1 MVREYINT
9 VRRTYQMIVCTLTD
23 VISRAVQIWSMITG
37 GWLST
42 LWDLT
47 VQEEHSHGFIWPYVT
62 CCITIVLH
70 PVTYRVNALILY
82 FHCGY
87 SIVSLT
93 TLSDLLSTC
102 DKSCSNDN
110 LWSMITSLPLTW
122 VLFWVSAWPI
132 WFIFASTFGQVMN
145 NFSFNWP

>member
-1 MVREYINT
+1 MKYPTYIIDGKRVYKYSMSNLSND
-9 VRRTYQMIVCTLTD
+9 VLHIDRRNQSCSIC
-23 VISRAVQIWSMITG
+23 ISVYEV
-37 GWLST
+37 WLLVDGYL
-42 LWDLT
+42 LWD
-47 VQEEHSHGFIWPYVT
+47 GFIWPYVT

-70 PVTYRVNALILY
+70 PVTHRVNALY
-82 FHCGY
+82 FHCDY

-93 TLSDLLSTC
+93 TWSDLLSTC

-110 LWSMITSLPLTW
+110 VWSLITSRPLTW

-145 NFSFNWP
+145 KFSFNWP